1 MGRHIRSLMLAGS
14 LIASLAAFAG
24 CSQHNRYYDAG
35 HGDYHSWNADEDQH
49 YRQWE
54 NDTHREHQDFAKR
67 SADEQKQYWDWRHH
81 Q

>member
-1 MGRHIRSLMLAGS
+1 MRSHISSFLLAGT

-35 HGDYHSWNADEDQH
+35 HSDYHSWNADEDQH

-54 NDTHREHQDFAKR
+54 NDTRRNHQDFDKR
-67 SADEQKQYWDWRHH
+67 SPDEQKQYWDWRH
-81 Q
+81 QR